1 MLRRAKNDY
10 LFVEEC
16 LNIYFDVIS
25 ILLIDILEIFRGINI
40 CKIFLT
46 YLI

>member
-25 ILLIDILEIFRGINI
+25 ILLIDILKYLEELILV
-40 CKIFLT
+40 KIHFLH
-46 YLI
+46 I